1 METLS
6 PAEIE
11 AAGLSISYAMPQNV
25 APSPKFSGPGLGG
38 GWEPDYNRYAPE
50 LAQQVRR
57 AVETQQ

>member
-11 AAGLSISYAMPQNV
+11 AEGLSISYTMPRDA
-25 APSPKFSGPGLGG
+25 APSATFAGPGLGG

-57 AVETQQ
+57 AVETQ